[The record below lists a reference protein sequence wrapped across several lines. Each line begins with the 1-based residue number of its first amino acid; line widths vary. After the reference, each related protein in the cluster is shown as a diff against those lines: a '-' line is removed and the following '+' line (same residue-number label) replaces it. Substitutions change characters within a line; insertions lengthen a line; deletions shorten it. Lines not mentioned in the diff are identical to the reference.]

1 MERFTVWKARAMV
14 KLVNLRKQYENDA
27 KISSYLDSLISKL
40 HYAKARD
47 ISRVIF
53 DLHLLSKEVP
63 EVLELIP
70 SEEDVKQWLTKEQE
84 QEG

>member
-1 MERFTVWKARAMV
+1 MERFTVWKTRTMV
-14 KLVNLRKQYENDA
+14 RLVNLRKQYEKDA
-27 KISSYLDSLISKL
+27 KISSYIDSVISKL

-47 ISRVIF
+47 VSRIVF

>member
-14 KLVNLRKQYENDA
+14 KLVNLRKQYEGDA